1 MILGITGIFGS
12 GKTSV
17 AELFAKHGF
26 LHINADEIGHRLIER
41 KDVRDNIIRLFGKD
55 ILDDGKIDRGRLK
68 KIVFSDARKL
78 TKLNSLLHPAILREI
93 KNKIKANAGRDVA
106 VDAPLLIEADGT
118 KLVDKVVVVKI
129 TKKEQL
135 RRLLA
140 KGKWTKKEISQISRS
155 QMPQGERLKYA
166 DFVVDNSS
174 SLQDTGEAVKNVLG
188 KIPSC

>member
-12 GKTSV
+12 GKTAV

-26 LHINADEIGHRLIER
+26 LHIKADEIGHRLIENKDARR
-41 KDVRDNIIRLFGKD
+41 KIVKLFGKG
-55 ILDDGKIDRGRLK
+55 ILSDGKIDRSRLK

-78 TKLNSLLHPAILREI
+78 AKLNLLLHPAILREI
-93 KNKIKANAGRDVA
+93 KNKIEINAGRDIA
-106 VDAPLLIEADGT
+106 VDAPLLIEANGT

-155 QMPQGERLKYA
+155 QMPQEEKLKYA

-174 SLQDTGEAVKNVLG
+174 SLRMTEARIRGVL
-188 KIPSC
+188 KKAFS